1 MKTIDY
7 FIKKI
12 SDEKDN
18 ISYFEM
24 ANKLF
29 LSPLRYFIIL
39 SLLTICGKAL
49 PQPPDTQQTRIENL
63 VDRYTESHMV
73 WPLGKS
79 YMHTDRT
86 GYLPGDTVWFK
97 AYCWS
102 GNDGEPDTLSGV
114 FHVELTGSD
123 GRALEKKSCRLKQG
137 QAHGEFVLPRSLES
151 GDHYLRGW
159 TRVSGDGT
167 MVDPFYRRFTVRGA
181 DKGFYI
187 GYDPVLVRGEGGGD
201 SLEVRFRFY
210 DLDPSGSLPSY
221 YMHELG
227 YRLKSG
233 PGYLHTGQV
242 KLSNTKEGVFRC
254 SLSGLGDKD
263 STGVLEF
270 MVKDERITYNRQFT
284 IPLKDRLD
292 LRFFPEGGDL
302 VTGLGSRVAFK
313 ATGVDGHGKG
323 VEGVVED
330 GDGKEIASFK
340 SSHLG
345 MGSFMLT
352 PRPGTRYFA
361 RVAYQ
366 GSRYRFALPGTKE
379 EGSIMEISLPGAD
392 SLLHVRI
399 LSRYAGDAR
408 RHVLLGCSKG
418 QVRYA
423 ALVNPVGGLAVAK
436 VPSGLFP
443 EGLAVFTLMWDDFT
457 PECERVVYI
466 DHGQRIRLSVTPGS
480 LTYGPRSRVSL
491 DIKATDLSGSPV
503 QCGLSL
509 SVTDRGQSGDSL
521 LQDIRAGKYL
531 EGEVR
536 GHIEDAG
543 FYFEGDSCNHGA
555 LDMLLLTQGYRRFTG
570 DTIKNNLNTINKI
583 QKQLP
588 EPERSFKVSGRLET
602 QRKRLNGKK
611 LDYRDLALMLARFG
625 DEPYIGKGRP
635 DSLGRFSM
643 ATPLG
648 GGPFRVLLQVSTAK
662 GKPFPG
668 NIEVE
673 EGVSPQLAGPP
684 ALPPYMPPLTVKQVQ
699 QQVQAARKIELPG
712 TGIDMVRHID
722 LNEIVVT
729 ARRNNRDWS
738 HDFKGEADKVADL
751 DSLDPK
757 GNKYKDLHDLL
768 IKEFGA
774 RECMWIPGL
783 RTVLFPVRCTDLTI
797 NLDYFYP
804 IYVVNGI
811 VYCNYGE
818 SGRIDLLGS
827 LSIMKVSD
835 IKKVMLIPPTSSLVA
850 SYAHPEIFKHMQ
862 QTIVYI
868 ETYSNNFY
876 RGDPQGVKTFVMEGL
891 ASPREFYS
899 PRYEGALKDSPVY
912 DGRVTLFWAP
922 EIVTDS
928 LGRASV
934 EFYTGDRPA
943 TLDIRVS
950 GMGIVSGAPGEG
962 RSAAEVKPTGQL
974 LKKEQ

>member
-1 MKTIDY
+1 
-7 FIKKI
+7 
-12 SDEKDN
+12 
-18 ISYFEM
+18 M
-24 ANKLF
+24 ANKLI
-29 LSPLRYFIIL
+29 LSPSGYFIIL
-39 SLLTICGKAL
+39 ALLTLCGKAL

-63 VDRYTESHMV
+63 VDRYTDTHVV

-79 YMHTDRT
+79 YLHTDRT
-86 GYLPGDTVWFK
+86 GYLPSDTVWFK
-97 AYCWS
+97 VYCWY

-114 FHVELTGSD
+114 FHAELTGSD
-123 GRALEKKSCRLKQG
+123 GQALEKKSCRLKQG
-137 QAHGEFVLPRSLES
+137 QGHGEFVLPRSLES
-151 GDHYLRGW
+151 GDYYLRGW

-302 VTGLGSRVAFK
+302 VTGLSSRVAFK
-313 ATGVDGHGKG
+313 ATGVDGHGKEVKG
-323 VEGVVED
+323 IVED
-330 GDGKEIASFK
+330 GDGKEISSFK

-352 PRPGTRYFA
+352 PLPGTRYFA

-366 GSRYRFALPGTKE
+366 GSRYRFALPEAKE
-379 EGSIMEISLPGAD
+379 EGSVMGISQPGAD

-423 ALVNPVGGLAVAK
+423 ALVNPVGGMAVAK

-443 EGLAVFTLMWDDFT
+443 EGLAVFTLLWDDFT

-466 DHGQRIRLSVTPGS
+466 DNGQRIRLSVTPGS

-509 SVTDRGQSGDSL
+509 SVTDRGQSGDNL

-536 GHIEDAG
+536 GYIEDAG

-555 LDMLLLTQGYRRFTG
+555 LDLLLLAQGYRRFTG
-570 DTIKNNLNTINKI
+570 DTTHNTNTNTKRD
-583 QKQLP
+583 L
-588 EPERSFKVSGRLET
+588 PERSFVVSGRVET

-625 DEPYIGKGRP
+625 DEPYLGKGRP

-643 ATPLG
+643 AVPLG
-648 GGPFRVLLQVSTAK
+648 GGPFRLFLQASTAK

-699 QQVQAARKIELPG
+699 QQVQAARKVELPG
-712 TGIDMVRHID
+712 TGIYMSHQID

-729 ARRNNRDWS
+729 ARRNNSDWS

-757 GNKYKDLHDLL
+757 GNRYKDLHDLL

-774 RECMWIPGL
+774 IEHQVAGERIAF
-783 RTVLFPVRCTDLTI
+783 FPVICKDLSI
-797 NLDYFYP
+797 NLDYCFP
-804 IYVVNGI
+804 IYVVNGM
-811 VYCNYGE
+811 VYCNGGE
-818 SGRIDLLGS
+818 GGLIDLLGS
-827 LSIMKVSD
+827 MSIMKVCD
-835 IKKVMLIPPTSSLVA
+835 IKKVMLIPPSSSLVS
-850 SYAHPEIFKHMQ
+850 SYADPSYFKIMD

-868 ETYSNNFY
+868 ETYSGNFY

-899 PRYEGALKDSPVY
+899 PRYEGALKDSPLY
-912 DGRVTLFWAP
+912 DGRATLYWAP
-922 EIVTDS
+922 EVVTDS
-928 LGRASV
+928 LGHASV

-943 TLDIRVS
+943 TLDIMVR
-950 GMGIVSGAPGEG
+950 GMGIASGAPGEG
-962 RSAAEVKPTGQL
+962 HSTAEVKPEKQ
-974 LKKEQ
+974 